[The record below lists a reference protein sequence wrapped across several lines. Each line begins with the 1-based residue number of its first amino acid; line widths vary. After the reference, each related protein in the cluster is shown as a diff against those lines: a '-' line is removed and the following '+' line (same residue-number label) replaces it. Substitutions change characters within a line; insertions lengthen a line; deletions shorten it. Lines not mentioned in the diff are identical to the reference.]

1 MKSKYQIWAHLMRV
15 PYSYSA
21 RKKISK
27 FPKAHEEL
35 VLIPQMQ
42 GKCGD
47 KTFEH
52 FMRWYDCETDT
63 CADINPLARAI
74 KLEYELKRG
83 QFELWVRQRIKEKCE
98 KDCFKI
104 DMPF

>member
-1 MKSKYQIWAHLMRV
+1 MRV

-27 FPKAHEEL
+27 FLKAHEEL
-35 VLIPQMQ
+35 DLIPQMQ

-63 CADINPLARAI
+63 CADI
-74 KLEYELKRG
+74 
-83 QFELWVRQRIKEKCE
+83 KEKCE
-98 KDCFKI
+98 KDCFII